1 MPSPSPRSD
10 SLAML
15 GSALARL
22 RSARGV
28 TQEGLALASGV
39 QRSYIADL
47 ERGRRNPSVET
58 LLRVAASLEIG
69 LAEWMREAGI

>member
-1 MPSPSPRSD
+1 
-10 SLAML
+10 ML
-15 GSALARL
+15 GAALARL
-22 RSARGV
+22 RSTRGV

-58 LLRVAASLEIG
+58 LLRLAASLEIG